1 MDLRF
6 SESQL
11 LKWAQFSGDFNPIH
25 FDIAR
30 AQQAG
35 SEGIIVHGML
45 ALLQIKQAVDK
56 VQNPPAQGAWRSVK
70 ARLKLPLQQN
80 AQYHLSWTDSAR
92 MKKFAL
98 RDVDGRDDLIQGSFT
113 ATPPLDAGPAIQTD
127 VLAPNRLEDCLEL
140 FSKSFS
146 GISSLWI
153 ALDAIV
159 FSDFICSE
167 IPYESARQQ
176 HMDHGAANQRDL
188 MVQALTVQTF
198 HTVSVGDALIGRH
211 IGARRDIHSLDY
223 RLTKVSGVRTRPDT
237 VLGSHELD
245 IYINHHFAM
254 RSEIGTLVTSLHK
267 QQDSGKP

>member
-30 AQQAG
+30 ARQAG

-45 ALLQIKQAVDK
+45 ALLEVKQAVDK
-56 VQNPPAQGAWRSVK
+56 LHAQRAQGVWRSMK

-80 AQYHLSWTDSAR
+80 ALYHLSVTESAR
-92 MKKFAL
+92 LKKFAV
-98 RDVDGRDDLIQGSFT
+98 RAGDGRDDLIQGSFT
-113 ATPPLDAGPAIQTD
+113 TTPPLIAGPAIQTV
-127 VLAPNRLEDCLEL
+127 VLAPDQLKDRIEL
-140 FSKSFS
+140 FSKSFP

-159 FSDFICSE
+159 FSNFICSE
-167 IPYESARQQ
+167 IPYESAKQQ

-188 MVQALTVQTF
+188 MGRALTVQTF
-198 HTVSVGDALIGRH
+198 HTMSVGDALIGRD
-211 IGARRDIHSLDY
+211 IGTRRDIHSLDY
-223 RLTKVSGVRTRPDT
+223 RLSKVSGVRTRPDA

-245 IYINHHFAM
+245 IYINHQFAM
-254 RSEIGTLVTSLHK
+254 RSEVGTLVTSLRN
-267 QQDSGKP
+267 DRIER